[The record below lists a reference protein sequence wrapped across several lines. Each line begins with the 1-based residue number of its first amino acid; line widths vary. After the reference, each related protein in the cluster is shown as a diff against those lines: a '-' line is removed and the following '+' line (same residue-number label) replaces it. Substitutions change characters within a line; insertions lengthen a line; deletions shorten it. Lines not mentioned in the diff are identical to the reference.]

1 MVFSMGGSHVG
12 TDPVDTSR
20 LHIVVSIDTGE
31 YVSKS
36 GVSTYITYNNNN
48 NNKNNKNNKNNN
60 K

>member
-20 LHIVVSIDTGE
+20 LHIVVSIDAGE

-36 GVSTYITYNNNN
+36 GVSTYITYNNN
-48 NNKNNKNNKNNN
+48 KNNKNNKNNN
-60 K
+60 NK